1 MAATRPIAIERRAAF
16 LQTVAN
22 VAALRRDRSRVVH
35 RAIIEAQRQRAGR
48 ARATACALPTAGAD
62 AEPRLKCLFLSKF
75 VRAHQS
81 RRRIVQRDE
90 STIRQRP
97 QSEALYSNS
106 SPSSGGT

>member
-16 LQTVAN
+16 LQTVASTLQRCGEIGP
-22 VAALRRDRSRVVH
+22 VSGIVPSSRRS
-35 RAIIEAQRQRAGR
+35 ASELA

-97 QSEALYSNS
+97 QSEALYSNG